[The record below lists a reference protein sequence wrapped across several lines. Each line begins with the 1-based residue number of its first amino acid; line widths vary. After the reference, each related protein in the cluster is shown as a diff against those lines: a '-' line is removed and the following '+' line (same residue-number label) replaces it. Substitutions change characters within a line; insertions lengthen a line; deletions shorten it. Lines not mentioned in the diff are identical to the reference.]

1 MLTRSPYQHIW
12 QILSDDKAMVFLAGP
27 RQSGKTTLAKQIA
40 AGFTNSIYCNWDISE
55 DRRTLL
61 ENPAFFTTMK
71 RRDSSL
77 PLVVFDEIH
86 KYRDWK
92 NYLKGIYDRYAAE
105 YCFLVTGSG
114 RLDLYQ
120 RGGDS
125 LAGRYLLFNL
135 FPFTTAEMNAE
146 RPDFMTFQQNPL
158 DLNITN
164 HEQRMANWQQLEECS
179 GFPEPFLKAR
189 PASWRRWSG
198 TYNRQLL
205 REDIRDMSDIR
216 QIDTMESLFTLLPSR
231 IGSPLSIAGLSRDL
245 GVSYATVQSWLA
257 LFEQFFLTFSI
268 PTWTERIARAIL
280 KERKVYLFDYPRV
293 TDQAARFENQ
303 VALELLRGVTTWN
316 NLGHGEFSLHF
327 IKNKEQQEVDFLIV
341 RELNPWLLI
350 EAKLADEQPSK
361 SLLAIQKQLQIPAI
375 QLVKSSISFRRFDT
389 NNQQQVLVAP
399 ACHWLSRLPFA

>member
-1 MLTRSPYQHIW
+1 MLTRSPYHQIW
-12 QILSDDKAMVFLAGP
+12 QILSEEKAMVFLAGP
-27 RQSGKTTLAKQIA
+27 RQSGKTTLARQIA
-40 AGFTNSIYCNWDISE
+40 AGFTNSVYCNWDIIE

-61 ENPAFFTTMK
+61 ENPVFFTTMK

-77 PLVVFDEIH
+77 PLVIFDEIH

-92 NYLKGIYDRYAAE
+92 NYLKGIYDRYSAE
-105 YCFLVTGSG
+105 YRFLITGSG

-135 FPFTTAEMNAE
+135 FPFTAAELDAE
-146 RPDFMTFQQNPL
+146 RPDFMTFQENPL
-158 DLNITN
+158 ELNITN
-164 HEQRMANWQQLEECS
+164 HDQCMTEWLQMEGCS

-189 PASWRRWSG
+189 PASWRRWSS
-198 TYNRQLL
+198 TYGRQML
-205 REDIRDMSDIR
+205 REDIRDMTDIR

-231 IGSPLSIAGLSRDL
+231 IGSPLSITGLSGDL
-245 GVSYATVQSWLA
+245 GIAYATAQSWLA

-293 TDQAARFENQ
+293 TDPAARFENQ

-327 IKNKEQQEVDFLIV
+327 VKNKEQQEVDFLITKE
-341 RELNPWLLI
+341 RTPWLLI
-350 EAKLADEQPSK
+350 EAKLTDEQPSK
-361 SLLAIQKQLQIPAI
+361 SLLAMQKQLQVSAI
-375 QLVKSSISFRRFDT
+375 QLVKNGASFRRFAVD
-389 NNQQQVLVAP
+389 NQQVLIAP
-399 ACHWLSRLPFA
+399 ACHWLRRLPFA